1 MKKFPWFVVLIILAV
16 AGCKSDEKKADGQTT
31 TSMSSG
37 LPSGDVNYVAPK
49 EWIPEPPHNPM
60 RKAQFKWPGV
70 DGQEAGEMAVFFFPG
85 TGGSVEANLD
95 RWYGQFLQPDGS
107 ETRSKVQTN
116 KLEANGLPVTVVYV
130 TGTYK
135 KPKNP
140 MMMGGPVDEV
150 PGYAMKAAI
159 VETANGP
166 WFFKAVGPQKTME
179 HWNASFDEF
188 VKTFKVGQ

>member
-1 MKKFPWFVVLIILAV
+1 MNKLLGLMIITAALT
-16 AGCKSDEKKADGQTT
+16 AGCKSDEKKTDGQNMTAV
-31 TSMSSG
+31 SSG
-37 LPSGDVNYVAPK
+37 LPAGDVSYVAPK
-49 EWIPEPPHNPM
+49 EWIPEPPQNPM
-60 RKAQFKWPGV
+60 RKAQFKMPGV
-70 DGQEAGEMAVFFFPG
+70 DGQDAGEMAVFFFPG
-85 TGGSVEANLD
+85 TGGSVDANLD
-95 RWYGQFLQPDGS
+95 RWYGQFLQPDGAN
-107 ETRSKVQTN
+107 TKDKVQSN

-179 HWNASFDEF
+179 HWNTSFDEF